1 MDIITGEDGG
11 ASAPDRT
18 NAIIIAVTVVG
29 VAIILVL
36 IAAIIIVRQK
46 NLRCA
51 YHETDHKVIE
61 EISEYTSTAIVQL
74 RSATLPS
81 PPVPPPRIGIE
92 TNTAYGVLDPAME
105 KNPAYGQSQMPLSVS
120 EKSNPDY
127 GQSPTQDTPSD
138 YSDEYEN

>member
-1 MDIITGEDGG
+1 M
-11 ASAPDRT
+11 
-18 NAIIIAVTVVG
+18 TVVG

-61 EISEYTSTAIVQL
+61 EIPEYASTVIVQL
-74 RSATLPS
+74 RSTSATLPS

-92 TNTAYGVLDPAME
+92 TNPAYGVSDPAME
-105 KNPAYGQSQMPLSVS
+105 KNPAYGQSQMPL
-120 EKSNPDY
+120 
-127 GQSPTQDTPSD
+127 
-138 YSDEYEN
+138 

>member
-1 MDIITGEDGG
+1 MIITGD

-18 NAIIIAVTVVG
+18 NAIIIAVTVVD

-36 IAAIIIVRQK
+36 IVSAIIIIQQK

-51 YHETDHKVIE
+51 YHEKVIE
-61 EISEYTSTAIVQL
+61 EIPEYAGTAIIQL

-92 TNTAYGVLDPAME
+92 TNAAYGVSDPAME
-105 KNPAYGQSQMPLSVS
+105 KNSAYGQSQMPLSVS
-120 EKSNPDY
+120 EKSNPAY
-127 GQSPTQDTPSD
+127 GHSRTQDTPSD
-138 YSDEYEN
+138 YGDEYEN

>member
-1 MDIITGEDGG
+1 M
-11 ASAPDRT
+11 
-18 NAIIIAVTVVG
+18 TVVG

-36 IAAIIIVRQK
+36 IAAIIIVQQK

-51 YHETDHKVIE
+51 YREKVIE
-61 EISEYTSTAIVQL
+61 EIPEYASTAIIQL

-92 TNTAYGVLDPAME
+92 TNAAYGVSDPAME

-120 EKSNPDY
+120 EKSNPAY
-127 GQSPTQDTPSD
+127 GHSRTQDTPSD